1 MCGNKMAV
9 NAAEP
14 DSTRR
19 RSSRSAPA
27 PATANPVR
35 SSRTNLDQSSSN
47 VTTTSG
53 SYSYDGGTGSGS
65 SYRLGSSTATAEAS
79 VSSRASLSSLR
90 NSLPENVHIY
100 DFSEIRSA
108 TNNFLAK
115 PFSSSSATAWR
126 CSLRGRDVIVFQ
138 RKFRRPIQDS
148 ELREKLSVI
157 YRSHHMSIIKLRG
170 ASISGE
176 YIYLAYDF
184 ISGGNLA
191 VCLRNKRNPNFT
203 VLSTWMSRMQIATDL
218 ASGLDYIHNNAGLKI
233 NLVHKYVKSSSVI
246 VTEPSFNA
254 QICHFGTAELC
265 GETVI
270 ERKAVKQ
277 RGEDEIVA
285 VTVTVTS
292 PESSPTKKLTRSS
305 SGAMQF
311 EGTKGYMA
319 PEFRGLATQKSDV
332 YAFGVVILE
341 LLSGEEP
348 VKYKYDKQQGIHERI
363 SVVDT
368 ARYAVEGDAGDG
380 GGEAEI
386 EGRLRRWV
394 DRRLKDSFPVTVA
407 ERLTRIA
414 LGCVEEDPNKRPTMS
429 RVAGKISK
437 LYLDSKKWADT
448 FGVPTDFTSSFAPR

>member
-14 DSTRR
+14 DLSRR
-19 RSSRSAPA
+19 RSSRSPRTTT
-27 PATANPVR
+27 PATPVR
-35 SSRTNLDQSSSN
+35 SSGKSQTDLATSSGDI
-47 VTTTSG
+47 TST
-53 SYSYDGGTGSGS
+53 SYSYDGGTGS
-65 SYRLGSSTATAEAS
+65 SYRLDSSIATADAS
-79 VSSRASLSSLR
+79 VSTRTSLSSLR
-90 NSLPENVHIY
+90 NSLPENTHIY

-115 PFSSSSATAWR
+115 KFSSSSSQSWR
-126 CSLRGRDVIVFQ
+126 CTLRGKEVVVFQ
-138 RKFRRPIQDS
+138 RKFRRPMKDS

-157 YRSHHMSIIKLRG
+157 YRSHHMSIIKLLG
-170 ASISGE
+170 ASISGD

-184 ISGGNLA
+184 MPGGNLA
-191 VCLRNKRNPNFT
+191 ECLRNKRNPHFT
-203 VLSTWMSRMQIATDL
+203 VLSTWMSRMQIAADL

-254 QICHFGTAELC
+254 KICHFGTAELC

-270 ERKAVKQ
+270 EPKFVKEKVT
-277 RGEDEIVA
+277 GEIVE
-285 VTVTVTS
+285 VVS
-292 PESSPTKKLTRSS
+292 PESSPPNKLTRSDS
-305 SGAMQF
+305 RAMQF
-311 EGTKGYMA
+311 EGIKGYMA

-348 VKYKYDKQQGIHERI
+348 VKYRYDKEKGNHIKIFVAE
-363 SVVDT
+363 T
-368 ARYAVEGDAGDG
+368 ARHAIEGGG
-380 GGEAEI
+380 GGEAEV

-394 DRRLKDSFPVTVA
+394 DGRLKDSFPVAVA
-407 ERLTRIA
+407 EKLTRIA
-414 LGCVEEDPNKRPTMS
+414 LDCVEEDPNKRPNMS

-437 LYLDSKKWADT
+437 LYLDSTKWADT
-448 FGVPTDFTSSFAPR
+448 IRVPTDFTSSFAPR